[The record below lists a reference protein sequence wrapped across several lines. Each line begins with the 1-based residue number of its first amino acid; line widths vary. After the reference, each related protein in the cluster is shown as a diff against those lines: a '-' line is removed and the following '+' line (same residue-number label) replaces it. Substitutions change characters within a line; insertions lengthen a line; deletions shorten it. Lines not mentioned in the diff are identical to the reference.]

1 MKRFFRLAS
10 ALAVP
15 LLAGAC
21 MAEGPFPS
29 LAQRD
34 VERQPLG
41 EPVRVMPMVP
51 DDPALRGRIGDLVAQ
66 ARQGDQ
72 AFEAAF
78 RPAEAAARSAGQ
90 SRSDS
95 WIAAQEQVSRAE
107 AARAGTT
114 GARADLDR
122 LALERS
128 NLPTSVADQAA
139 LDSAIAVVDRL
150 ALDQQSRLDRL
161 KALIA
166 G

>member
-1 MKRFFRLAS
+1 MKRFSRLAS
-10 ALAVP
+10 ALLAP

-41 EPVRVMPMVP
+41 EPVRVMPLVP

-66 ARQGDQ
+66 ARQGDE

-78 RPAEAAARSAGQ
+78 GPAAAAARSAGQ
-90 SRSDS
+90 ARTDS
-95 WIAAQEQVSRAE
+95 WIAAQEEVSRVVP
-107 AARAGTT
+107 
-114 GARADLDR
+114 ARADLDR

-128 NLPTSVADQAA
+128 DLPTSVGDQAA

-150 ALDQQSRLDRL
+150 AVDQQSRLDRL